1 LNGLAYQGKKAK
13 QVHLG
18 ENSLH
23 LGYYFS
29 QFHRLL
35 KDLDAPVYYVQDWG
49 KDLPELLKNL
59 TDEELQR
66 KQDELKVW
74 HAKFVR
80 HLRLLLFKLIRTHF
94 EPEDDDYN

>member
-1 LNGLAYQGKKAK
+1 MGLLTKVSKEK
-13 QVHLG
+13 QVCIWVKLT
-18 ENSLH
+18 SSRPD
-23 LGYYFS
+23 YFS